1 MSRTD
6 EEEVEQLK
14 NLWQDYGK
22 PVIAGV
28 VITLVAVFG
37 YKAYKQNQYETSAAA
52 SQLYQSLLDASASAA
67 QGQSLTEQ
75 QKSTVQ
81 HVAETLKADYS
92 GSRYAAYA
100 MLQQA
105 RVQVQSNDL
114 DGARASLQWVVDQNT
129 NQETELLA
137 RTRLARVMLGQSADN
152 AQAALDVLAAASS
165 EAGFVATIE
174 AVRGDALLAKGDRD
188 SARAAYQKALDAAQ
202 ANGEARPLLQFKLDD
217 LAVKTTEG

>member
-14 NLWQDYGK
+14 HLWQEYGK
-22 PVIAGV
+22 PIIAGV

-37 YKAYKQNQYETSAAA
+37 YKAYKQNQLETAAAA
-52 SQLYQSLLDASASAA
+52 SQLYQSLLDASASA
-67 QGQSLTEQ
+67 QGQVLTEQ

-81 HVAETLKADYS
+81 HVAETLKADFS
-92 GSRYAAYA
+92 DSRYTAFS

-105 RVQVQSNDL
+105 KIQVQDNDL
-114 DGARASLQWVVDQNT
+114 DGARINLQWVVDQKT
-129 NQETELLA
+129 DLETELLA
-137 RTRLARVMLGQSADN
+137 RTRLARVLLSQSADN

-165 EAGFVATIE
+165 DASFVATVE

-188 SARAAYQKALDAAQ
+188 SARVAYQKALDAAQ
-202 ANGEARPLLQFKLDD
+202 VNGEARPLLQFKLDD
-217 LAVKTTEG
+217 LAVKTAEG

>member
-14 NLWQDYGK
+14 NLWAEYGK

-28 VITLVAVFG
+28 AITLVAVFG
-37 YKAYKQNQYETSAAA
+37 YKAYKQNQYETAAAA
-52 SQLYQSLLDASASAA
+52 SQLYQNLLDASATG
-67 QGQSLTEQ
+67 QGQALNEQ

-92 GSRYAAYA
+92 GSRYAAFA
-100 MLQQA
+100 VLQQA
-105 RVQVQSNDL
+105 KVQVQDNDL
-114 DGARASLQWVVDQNT
+114 EAARSNLQWVVDQDT
-129 NQETELLA
+129 DVETELLA
-137 RTRLARVMLGQSADN
+137 RTRLARVMLSQSADN

-165 EAGFVATIE
+165 DASFVATVE
-174 AVRGDALLAKGDRD
+174 SVRGDAWLAKGDRD
-188 SARAAYQKALDAAQ
+188 NARAAYQKALDAAQ